1 MRTRQDIESMQEFG
15 RCPGIENYSR
25 HIDQRKPG
33 ERPFCLMDYFPD
45 DYLLLVDESH
55 VTFPQVRGMYFGDRS
70 RKKPWWN
77 MVSVYQAL

>member
-1 MRTRQDIESMQEFG
+1 MRTRQDVESMQEFG

-25 HIDQRKPG
+25 HIDGRKEG

-55 VTFPQVRGMYFGDRS
+55 VTFSQVRGMYLAIVLE
-70 RKKPWWN
+70 KKR
-77 MVSVYQAL
+77 